1 MMNWLHKATIALGA
15 LTAACFFIGAI
26 GPGLGFL
33 VLAVFFG
40 FLAPLAP

>member
-1 MMNWLHKATIALGA
+1 MNWLHKATIGLAL
-15 LTAACFFIGAI
+15 LTLISFFSGAI

-40 FLAPLAP
+40 VLAPHGS